1 MNSDYQGVVGVNI
14 NLSDE
19 SGQSFIDDEIIAGDV
34 NFNLIHTK
42 CYWWGVYDFKPIRN
56 DDRPEGMCRD

>member
-34 NFNLIHTK
+34 NFNLIHAK
-42 CYWWGVYDFKPIRN
+42 CYWWGSL
-56 DDRPEGMCRD
+56 